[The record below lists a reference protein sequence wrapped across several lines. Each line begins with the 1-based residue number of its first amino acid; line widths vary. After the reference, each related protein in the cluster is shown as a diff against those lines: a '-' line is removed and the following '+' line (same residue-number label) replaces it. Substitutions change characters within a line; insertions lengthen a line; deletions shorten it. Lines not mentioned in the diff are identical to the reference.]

1 MGPRSYHLIQ
11 MESPN
16 PWDTHK
22 EAGRTDEEQNGSK
35 RRGMKEV
42 LGQQQRAGI
51 LYAGKHSIMYLRQ
64 VNILVRMGLTLGVGR
79 NC

>member
-51 LYAGKHSIMYLRQ
+51 LYARTHSMYLR
-64 VNILVRMGLTLGVGR
+64 
-79 NC
+79 